1 MRVNPSPESCRPK
14 MLEDRLFCRRNPR
27 SRINTESRGRDAIDE
42 GFLDD
47 GDQRL
52 LGSPSFRYDIRPCQ
66 FLRKSRN
73 LKDEMRMGAERRPC
87 PAPAVSFRRAW
98 RRRWMPFR
106 SRSAAGL
113 SLGSRR
119 SSPESRLDAPLARF
133 LRLISLFGGSLSPS
147 TSGADRS
154 LPGVVPSFRQVP
166 DGV

>member
-1 MRVNPSPESCRPK
+1 M
-14 MLEDRLFCRRNPR
+14 
-27 SRINTESRGRDAIDE
+27 T
-42 GFLDD
+42 
-47 GDQRL
+47 
-52 LGSPSFRYDIRPCQ
+52 
-66 FLRKSRN
+66 
-73 LKDEMRMGAERRPC
+73 
-87 PAPAVSFRRAW
+87 
-98 RRRWMPFR
+98 FR
-106 SRSAAGL
+106 SRSAAGR